1 MIKAVIFDYGNVV
14 SLTQTGDCAD
24 EMEKMTGIPANIFRS
39 VYDKFR
45 FEFDRGTIDGVEMY
59 RQLLADAGYIEQSKD
74 TEMLKKI
81 ALMDMQS
88 WRAYHK
94 DVCDWALSLQKEG
107 FKIGVLSNMPTEF
120 LTYYEKEIPIFNFA
134 DYACFSCRVKLI
146 KPEEAIYRVCLDGLG
161 IKAEEG
167 VFFDDIQENIDAG
180 NKVGLHACLWTG
192 LDKAKEDF
200 ASIIAS
206 TKSTNGAQK

>member
-14 SLTQTGDCAD
+14 SLAQTGDCAD
-24 EMEKMTGIPANIFRS
+24 EMEKMTGVPAEVFRS

-59 RQLLADAGYIEQSKD
+59 RQLLVDAGYSDIAKD
-74 TEMLKKI
+74 KELLKKI
-81 ALMDMQS
+81 ALLDMQS
-88 WRAYHK
+88 WRAYNQ
-94 DVCDWALSLQKEG
+94 DVIDWALSLKGEG
-107 FKIGVLSNMPTEF
+107 YKIGVLSNMPTEF

-161 IKAEEG
+161 IKADEG
-167 VFFDDIQENIDAG
+167 VFFDDIQENIAAG
-180 NKVGLHACLWTG
+180 KKVGLQCFLWTG
-192 LDKAKEDF
+192 LDKAKQDF
-200 ASIIAS
+200 SALISSI
-206 TKSTNGAQK
+206 K